1 MYNPS
6 ASIILFV
13 ITLISFWWVF
23 SLKDTFRKFFY
34 LALALFIYIYCGF
47 GVGFSLKSYKEYEI
61 YYSLYVI
68 VLGICLRVF
77 CKNDIKIGISD
88 NINRLSINNALL
100 IFIIY
105 FAMQLVPMA
114 VNGEISLLFH
124 PPSIDLTHITESN
137 QFSKNKL
144 SGVIDSLMT
153 FVTPFFYLSLY
164 KYRDK
169 PLKVILFILVVRY
182 IEYCNNAYIGR
193 GDILGIILFLVVY
206 LYHFFPRIRRIVIV
220 AAIALVP
227 SIIIFFVSFISIR
240 VGDSAETLSLQNSVK
255 LLVESETYYYSFF
268 DYITGEIKYLY
279 NYFIWFVTL
288 PLPGFLKTFSLN
300 VNFNAL
306 FTAEVTGI
314 NIDEVRSIALPG
326 LVNESL
332 FIFGYYLFFLH
343 AILLALVISVFYN
356 TLKDDDANFFVIVNT
371 MISLCVFLPRGGTSG
386 PYSGTIKLLFVF
398 FLFYIFRFNQQK

>member
-23 SLKDTFRKFFY
+23 SLKDTFRKLFY
-34 LALALFIYIYCGF
+34 LILALFIYLYCGL

-68 VLGICLRVF
+68 VLSICLRFF

-88 NINRLSINNALL
+88 NINRLSINNATLV
-100 IFIIY
+100 FMIY

-114 VNGEISLLFH
+114 INGEITLLFH
-124 PPSIDLTHITESN
+124 PPSADLTHITESN

-144 SGVIDSLMT
+144 SGVFDSLMN
-153 FVTPFFYLSLY
+153 FVIPFVYLALY
-164 KYRDK
+164 KYREK
-169 PLKVILFILVVRY
+169 PLKVILFILVVHY
-182 IEYCNNAYIGR
+182 IEYCKNAYIGR
-193 GDILGIILFLVVY
+193 GDILGILLFLVIY
-206 LYHFFPRIRRIVIV
+206 LYHYFPKIRRAVIV
-220 AAIALVP
+220 VAVTLVP
-227 SIIIFFVSFISIR
+227 SIVIFFVTYISIR
-240 VGDSAETLSLQNSVK
+240 VGDSAETLSFENSFK
-255 LLVESETYYYSFF
+255 SLLESETYYYSYF
-268 DYITGEIKYLY
+268 DYITGEVKYLY
-279 NYFIWFVTL
+279 NYFIWFITL

-306 FTAEVTGI
+306 FTAQVTGTTI
-314 NIDEVRSIALPG
+314 EEVRSIALPG

-343 AILLALVISVFYN
+343 AILLAFVISVFYN
-356 TLKDDDANFFVIVNT
+356 TLKNNNANFFVIVNS
-371 MISLCVFLPRGGTSG
+371 MISLCLFLPRGGTSG
-386 PYSGTIKLLFVF
+386 PYSGAIKLLFVF
-398 FLFYIFRFNQQK
+398 FLFYIFRFNRHK